1 MLKISHIKLPGD
13 YTIVCTFNNG
23 ITKAINVLPLL
34 EKHKHLPGIEKLK
47 EKNIFLKARIG
58 IFGEIVWDKIIQ
70 SANANG
76 NELWDY
82 DISPEFVFYNGANT

>member
-1 MLKISHIKLPGD
+1 MLKINHIKLPGD

-70 SANANG
+70 SANANE

>member
-47 EKNIFLKARIG
+47 EKNVFLKARIG

-70 SANANG
+70 PANAKE
-76 NELWDY
+76 NESWDY

>member
-13 YTIVCTFNNG
+13 YTILCTFNNG

-47 EKNIFLKARIG
+47 EKNIFSKARIG

-70 SANANG
+70 SVNAK
-76 NELWDY
+76 EIEFWDY